1 MSKPGFYIEICQQET
16 LTVSSDSGD
25 YTPLSHCHMLSH
37 NQCAD
42 IQPVPT
48 HKMVRPTH
56 NISDDDCHVMQSK
69 LMM

>member
-16 LTVSSDSGD
+16 LAVSNNRGD
-25 YTPLSHCHMLSH
+25 YTPLSHSHMLLH

-48 HKMVRPTH
+48 QEMVRLTY
-56 NISDDDCHVMQSK
+56 NICDDNYDVMQSK